1 MTTTVRPLRL
11 MIVDDDPGVSYAV
24 SRWMQ
29 DHNIKAVMAASTRE
43 ALDMLRD
50 IAFIDASF
58 DGLLVDYNLP
68 DATGFRVIQEVLD
81 EFPKVPIALMTG
93 GANVAMEVWI
103 KARGIPLFRK
113 PLDMDAIQ
121 AWIDGI
127 KSAKSDPS

>member
-1 MTTTVRPLRL
+1 MSATTARSPRL
-11 MIVDDDPGVSYAV
+11 MIVYDDPGVSYAV

-29 DHNIKAVMAASTRE
+29 DHNDKPVMAASTQE

-81 EFPKVPIALMTG
+81 EFPQVPIALMTG
-93 GANVAMEVWI
+93 GANVAMEVWVR
-103 KARGIPLFRK
+103 ARGIP
-113 PLDMDAIQ
+113 
-121 AWIDGI
+121 
-127 KSAKSDPS
+127 